1 MTALAT
7 QIINNGASLKII
19 ADGATRN
26 ILKQQIREVSVIND
40 TVIKIDIGQGA
51 LNNIFIDYPTVSN
64 PVTPNPDA
72 LVEAINTML
81 MNTITIPPGIAT
93 EANQQ
98 TEISKLESIR
108 TAELF
113 EEPQISDE
121 ANAKTIYRGYA
132 VPGSITSAA
141 VWAVEKITSNMG
153 VISYQ
158 WADGNKNFDKVW
170 DNRKAL
176 TYK

>member
-1 MTALAT
+1 MTALTT

-51 LNNIFIDYPTVSN
+51 LNNIFLNYPEVSN
-64 PVTPNPDA
+64 PVTPTPDA
-72 LVEAINTML
+72 LVDAINTML
-81 MNTITIPPGIAT
+81 MNSFSGFAT

-98 TEISKLESIR
+98 KEIFDLDGIK
-108 TAELF
+108 TATLF

-121 ANAKTIYRGYA
+121 SNAKTIYRGYA
-132 VPGSITSAA
+132 PLGSKTSDA
-141 VWAVEKITSNMG
+141 VWAVERITNNMG

-158 WADGNKNFDKVW
+158 WAEGNKNFDKVW
-170 DNRKAL
+170 DNRKTL
-176 TYK
+176 SYK

>member
-1 MTALAT
+1 MTALTT

-51 LNNIFIDYPTVSN
+51 LNNIFLNYPEVSN
-64 PVTPNPDA
+64 PVTPTPDA
-72 LVEAINTML
+72 LVEAINAML
-81 MNTITIPPGIAT
+81 QNTITIPPGIAT

-98 TEISKLESIR
+98 TEISKLESMR
-108 TAELF
+108 LAELF

-132 VPGSITSAA
+132 VPGSKTSDA
-141 VWAVEKITSNMG
+141 VWAVEKISNDKG
-153 VISYQ
+153 IISYL

-170 DNRKAL
+170 DSRKAF